1 MISLSNKLK
10 FKREF
15 GKSGDSPAEH
25 RSLKHYR
32 PLNNKQYFTFDFS
45 QQMIKKFDKND
56 SLLFYMNFKNDS
68 LRISDCTYINK
79 NTFLT
84 AGSSDLQFYF
94 LVIDIKANEILK
106 YWTIDDILEKKVDRE
121 NIPTIGREL
130 IFEGYFSQSD
140 QGDILYSYNK
150 TGLFSIFSP
159 NGEFTGTYQTIDK
172 NPLPRFL
179 RKDIGRGIKLST
191 LEPDFYGNYSRAINS
206 NHVFILSNFLMPDYN
221 DNRIIDVYDKI
232 GNYKHS
238 FFVQNLEDGQRA
250 DQIVALD
257 NHLFVLYENS
267 TIVNYELNI

>member
-1 MISLSNKLK
+1 
-10 FKREF
+10 
-15 GKSGDSPAEH
+15 
-25 RSLKHYR
+25 LKHYR

-221 DNRIIDVYDKI
+221 DNRIIDVY
-232 GNYKHS
+232 
-238 FFVQNLEDGQRA
+238 
-250 DQIVALD
+250 
-257 NHLFVLYENS
+257 
-267 TIVNYELNI
+267 